1 MRHWWRYIRRESA
14 VLAVFAVAGLLAFG
28 MVAPASAQLFDFGF
42 GNRRPMPPRE
52 VPRGGGGGF
61 FPGFRDGGFFGDPA
75 PARTVLVLGD
85 AMADWL
91 AYGLEDALSETPE
104 LGVVRK
110 AKTVSGLIRYQP
122 KGEPS
127 DWAAAA
133 KCSRA
138 RISRARCAACV
149 LTTASISPR
158 PVRASSPITPSVKS
172 AACWP
177 RG

>member
-52 VPRGGGGGF
+52 VPRGGGGGI
-61 FPGFRDGGFFGDPA
+61 FPGFRDGGYYGDRA
-75 PARTVLVLGD
+75 PAREPQLLRQAVDYSLPPAPVNRETAPEQTVLVLGD

-122 KGEPS
+122 
-127 DWAAAA
+127 
-133 KCSRA
+133 
-138 RISRARCAACV
+138 
-149 LTTASISPR
+149 
-158 PVRASSPITPSVKS
+158 
-172 AACWP
+172 
-177 RG
+177 